1 MAGRVMK
8 YEILDQSGNVT
19 NRIVADE
26 SFVEQHYPGRHR
38 LINDSADQ
46 DAEAAS
52 GVRQVRDRF
61 LSECD
66 WVVIMHTEK
75 GTNIPAQWEL
85 YRQSLRD
92 ITAQEGFPHNVT
104 WPTKPE

>member
-1 MAGRVMK
+1 MK
-8 YEILDQSGNVT
+8 YEILDQSGNVV
-19 NRIVADE
+19 NRIISGE
-26 SFVEQHYPGRHR
+26 SFVEQHYPGQYR
-38 LINDSADQ
+38 LIDDSAEQ

-92 ITAQEGFPHNVT
+92 ITAQAGFPHSIT